1 MMGRQG
7 GDQSQLFYLFN
18 LERRIPACHLLRRIN
33 PVVTQVLADLR
44 GKLRPFYSDIGRP
57 SIDPELMIR
66 MLIIGY
72 CYGIRFERKLCE
84 EVELHLA
91 YRWFCRLDLDDKV
104 PDHSTFSVNRHGRF
118 RDSNLLRQVFEAV
131 VRACMDAGLVKG
143 EGFAVDA
150 SVIEADASRYHGKA
164 RDEIHWSAPERQTRA
179 VAEFLGALDAED
191 PNADRQPPKVISPV
205 DPYSPGM
212 GVLRS
217 IGRANGFLP
226 RLTTH
231 DTILPFSFPAVH
243 AKKVTAAF
251 DGGRLTSNGGVMLL
265 AMADRRLGLADNL
278 ARVFPD
284 RRDPTR
290 IVHCL
295 TDMFRARMFAIC
307 CGYED
312 ADDLDHLRCD
322 PAFKLACGRLPDTGR
337 DLCSQP
343 TLSRLEN
350 APRLRD
356 VIRLTYALVYAWM
369 DSYAQ
374 EPATI
379 TLDID
384 DTCDVVHGHQ
394 QLSLFNAH
402 YDERCFL
409 PIHVYDTEKSR
420 PVAVV
425 LRPGKTP
432 GGVEVRAHLRRL
444 VRHIRTRW
452 HKTRI
457 TFRGDGHYAR
467 PEAMTWCE
475 NNGIDYIFG
484 LSGTKPLARKVDEVA
499 DDIRTRCAIENLPVL
514 RGYTETRHKAKS
526 WDRERRTVAR
536 IEVTTLGL
544 DIRFV
549 VTSLD
554 VGSAEWIYDSLYCAR
569 GQAENLIKLHKTQ
582 LASDRTSCRS
592 ALANQVRLVLHIA
605 AYWLM
610 LTVRDAIPKARELA
624 TAEFATLRLR
634 LLKIAARV
642 VETTS
647 RIRLAFAAAC
657 PEADL
662 FRSLPGALLPLGP

>member
-1 MMGRQG
+1 MT
-7 GDQSQLFYLFN
+7 N
-18 LERRIPACHLLRRIN
+18 
-33 PVVTQVLADLR
+33 
-44 GKLRPFYSDIGRP
+44 
-57 SIDPELMIR
+57 
-66 MLIIGY
+66 
-72 CYGIRFERKLCE
+72 
-84 EVELHLA
+84 
-91 YRWFCRLDLDDKV
+91 
-104 PDHSTFSVNRHGRF
+104 
-118 RDSNLLRQVFEAV
+118 
-131 VRACMDAGLVKG
+131 
-143 EGFAVDA
+143 
-150 SVIEADASRYHGKA
+150 
-164 RDEIHWSAPERQTRA
+164 
-179 VAEFLGALDAED
+179 
-191 PNADRQPPKVISPV
+191 
-205 DPYSPGM
+205 
-212 GVLRS
+212 
-217 IGRANGFLP
+217 
-226 RLTTH
+226 

-243 AKKVTAAF
+243 TKKVTAAF

-265 AMADRRLGLADNL
+265 ALAERRLGLADRL
-278 ARVFPD
+278 AGVFPD

-290 IVHCL
+290 IVHSL
-295 TDMFRARMFAIC
+295 AGMFRARIFAIC

-312 ADDLDHLRCD
+312 ADDLDHLRSD
-322 PAFKLACGRLPDTGR
+322 PAFKLACGRLPDSGR

-350 APRLRD
+350 AAGLRD
-356 VIRLTYALVYAWM
+356 VIRLTYALVDAWM
-369 DSYAQ
+369 DSYVRA
-374 EPATI
+374 PASVM
-379 TLDID
+379 LDID

-420 PVAVV
+420 PVAIV
-425 LRPGKTP
+425 LRAGKTP

-444 VRHIRTRW
+444 VRRIRTRW
-452 HKTRI
+452 PTTRI

-484 LSGTKPLARKVDEVA
+484 LSGTKPLAKKVDEAA
-499 DDIRTRCAIENLPVL
+499 DIVRTARAIEDKDVV
-514 RGYTETRHKAKS
+514 RGYAETRHEAGS
-526 WDRERRTVAR
+526 WDRERRAVAR
-536 IEVTTLGL
+536 IEATRLGL

-554 VGSAEWIYDSLYCAR
+554 IGSAEWIYDSLYCAR

-592 ALANQVRLVLHIA
+592 ALANQVRLVMHTA

-624 TAEFATLRLR
+624 SAEFATLRIR

-642 VETTS
+642 IETAS
-647 RIRLAFAAAC
+647 RVRLAFAAAC

-662 FRSLPGALLPLGP
+662 FRGLSGALIPLGP

>member
-1 MMGRQG
+1 MT
-7 GDQSQLFYLFN
+7 D
-18 LERRIPACHLLRRIN
+18 
-33 PVVTQVLADLR
+33 
-44 GKLRPFYSDIGRP
+44 
-57 SIDPELMIR
+57 
-66 MLIIGY
+66 
-72 CYGIRFERKLCE
+72 
-84 EVELHLA
+84 
-91 YRWFCRLDLDDKV
+91 
-104 PDHSTFSVNRHGRF
+104 
-118 RDSNLLRQVFEAV
+118 
-131 VRACMDAGLVKG
+131 
-143 EGFAVDA
+143 
-150 SVIEADASRYHGKA
+150 
-164 RDEIHWSAPERQTRA
+164 
-179 VAEFLGALDAED
+179 
-191 PNADRQPPKVISPV
+191 
-205 DPYSPGM
+205 
-212 GVLRS
+212 
-217 IGRANGFLP
+217 
-226 RLTTH
+226 

-265 AMADRRLGLADNL
+265 AMAERRLGLADNL

-290 IVHCL
+290 VVHSL
-295 TDMFRARMFAIC
+295 VDMFRARMFAIC

-312 ADDLDHLRCD
+312 ADDLDHLRSD

-356 VIRLTYALVYAWM
+356 VIRLTYTLVDAWM
-369 DSYAQ
+369 DSYPRK
-374 EPATI
+374 PASV

-444 VRHIRTRW
+444 IRHIRTRW
-452 HKTRI
+452 HNTRI

-467 PEAMTWCE
+467 LEAMAWCE
-475 NNGIDYIFG
+475 NNGIDYVFG
-484 LSGTKPLARKVDEVA
+484 LSGTKPLARKVDAVA
-499 DDIRTRCAIENLPVL
+499 DDIRTRRAIENLAVL

-536 IEVTTLGL
+536 IEATMLGL

-554 VGSAEWIYDSLYCAR
+554 VGSAAWIYDSLYCAR

-592 ALANQVRLVLHIA
+592 ALANQVRLVLHTA
-605 AYWLM
+605 AYCADADRARRDSQSPG
-610 LTVRDAIPKARELA
+610 TGHSRVRDAASSSLENRCPCRRDLEPHSPCVCRGMSRSRPDLRLARRAAAARSLTGGASAPRSPNPSLKRVAKYGSSGGEKPKAILCASSEQMCGHINRTKKTHSHE
-624 TAEFATLRLR
+624 
-634 LLKIAARV
+634 
-642 VETTS
+642 
-647 RIRLAFAAAC
+647 
-657 PEADL
+657 
-662 FRSLPGALLPLGP
+662 